1 MVDTKLSRL
10 SMTSTLPASWR
21 AVISLL
27 EEGVGKS
34 ETLNCHLKHVS
45 KHMLLLVC
53 AASRG
58 ELGTSPFPNTQF
70 SVWEGQ

>member
-27 EEGVGKS
+27 EEGGGRERDAKLIS
-34 ETLNCHLKHVS
+34 MLHLSSHETIIRLFHFMPGN
-45 KHMLLLVC
+45 
-53 AASRG
+53 
-58 ELGTSPFPNTQF
+58 
-70 SVWEGQ
+70 